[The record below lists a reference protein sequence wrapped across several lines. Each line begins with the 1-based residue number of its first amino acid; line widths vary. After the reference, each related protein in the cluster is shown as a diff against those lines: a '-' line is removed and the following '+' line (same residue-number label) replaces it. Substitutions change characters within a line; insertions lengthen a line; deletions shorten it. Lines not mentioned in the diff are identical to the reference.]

1 MTIAR
6 HDRRCMPSR
15 RRLRLGAAW
24 LEMLLILA
32 FLALIFQVFPSL
44 WKLLW
49 QGFDVRRWSRTTWLA
64 LNVAVLVA
72 LFGVR
77 FIPETIASLR
87 EHRQRLSS
95 RRKEQYVETTIS
107 AVEEDLEARRRRD
120 AEWAQ
125 RAKKRLPW
133 Q

>member
-1 MTIAR
+1 MNAKP
-6 HDRRCMPSR
+6 DRRRMTVE
-15 RRLRLGAAW
+15 RRLRAGVAW
-24 LEMLLILA
+24 LEILLVLA
-32 FLALIFQVFPSL
+32 FLVLLFQVFPSF

-49 QGFDVRRWSRTTWLA
+49 QAFDVREWSRMAWIA
-64 LNVAVLVA
+64 LNVVVLVA

-77 FIPETIASLR
+77 FIPEALTHLR
-87 EHRQRLSS
+87 ERRQRLSS
-95 RRKEQYVETTIS
+95 RRKERFAETATS
-107 AVEEDLEARRRRD
+107 AVDEDLEARRRRD

>member
-1 MTIAR
+1 MATKQPCICLPPQQ
-6 HDRRCMPSR
+6 RRA
-15 RRLRLGAAW
+15 GAAW
-24 LEMLLILA
+24 LEVLLVIA
-32 FLALIFQVFPSL
+32 FLALLFQVFPSP

-49 QGFDVRRWSRTTWLA
+49 QSFDVREWSRTTWMV
-64 LNVAVLVA
+64 LNVVVLVA

-77 FIPETIASLR
+77 FIPETLATLR
-87 EHRQRLSS
+87 ERRQRLSS
-95 RRKEQYVETTIS
+95 RRKERFAETLTS
-107 AVEEDLEARRRRD
+107 AADEDFEARRRRD